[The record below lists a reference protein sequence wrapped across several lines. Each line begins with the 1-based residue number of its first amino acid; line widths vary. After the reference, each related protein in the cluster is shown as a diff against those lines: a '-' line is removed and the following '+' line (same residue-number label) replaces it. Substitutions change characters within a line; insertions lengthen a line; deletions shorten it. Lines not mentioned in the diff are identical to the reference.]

1 MSRWLKRIRGMIGT
15 GLAFAVGGP
24 IIVAAI
30 GTGFWLFGEA
40 PLASVVFVAARSAP
54 VSFVIGV
61 VFSGLLAL
69 IARGRG
75 FENLSL
81 KLFSALG
88 GSVGAAAFIAMGLN
102 GAFNVW
108 SPGVAVVNFALLT
121 SIGAGAAAATL
132 WIARRA
138 RATIERDDPP
148 LSLTEGPATP
158 VNSVRDHAWARPG
171 TR

>member
-1 MSRWLKRIRGMIGT
+1 MPRWLKRIRGIIGT
-15 GLAFAVGGP
+15 GLAFAIGGP

-30 GTGFWLFGEA
+30 GAGFWLFGEA
-40 PLASVVFVAARSAP
+40 PLLGVLFVAARSAP

-69 IARGRG
+69 IARGRV

-88 GSVGAAAFIAMGLN
+88 GGVGAAVFTAMGLN

-108 SPGVAVVNFALLT
+108 SPALAVVNFTLLT

-138 RATIERDDPP
+138 RATIDRVDPP
-148 LSLTEGPATP
+148 LSLAEGPATTMDTA
-158 VNSVRDHAWARPG
+158 RDHAWARPG
-171 TR
+171 NR